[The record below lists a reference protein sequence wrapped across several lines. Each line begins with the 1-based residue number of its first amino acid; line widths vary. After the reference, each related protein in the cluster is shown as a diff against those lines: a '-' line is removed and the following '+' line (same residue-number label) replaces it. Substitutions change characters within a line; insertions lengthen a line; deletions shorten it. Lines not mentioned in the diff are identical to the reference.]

1 MTRLLT
7 PEDDALATEY
17 ALSLL
22 EGMERAAFEARLRVE
37 PDLAEAVAA
46 RQVAFAELAAD
57 LEPVTPPAATKARVM
72 ARLFEAGAAERRRV
86 WVPGWLAGALAASVV
101 AAALLVVTAPQRFD
115 PAFAAELAA
124 ADAPLRL
131 VAEYDAGRGALRVSR
146 LDGDAPEGRVLEL
159 WAIAGDAAPV
169 SLGLLEGEATR
180 LRVPGALGEGFA
192 ELTLAVSEEPP
203 GGSPTGAPTGQ
214 VLAVAAVQPL

>member
-1 MTRLLT
+1 MTVPLT

-22 EGMERAAFEARLRVE
+22 EGEERVAFAARLRVE

-46 RQVAFAELAAD
+46 RQMAFAELTAD
-57 LEPVTPPAATKARVM
+57 LQPVPPPAASKARVM
-72 ARLFEAGAAERRRV
+72 ARLFGQDTARRRRG
-86 WVPGWLAGALAASVV
+86 WLPGWLAGALAASVV
-101 AAALLVVTAPQRFD
+101 VVALLVVTAPQRFS
-115 PAFAAELAA
+115 PAFTAELAA
-124 ADAPLRL
+124 ADTPLRL
-131 VAEYDAGRGALRVSR
+131 VADYDAGRGDLRVSR
-146 LDGDAPEGRVLEL
+146 LAGSAPEGRVLEL
-159 WAIAGDAAPV
+159 WAIAGDEAPV

-180 LRVPGALGEGFA
+180 LSVPVALGESFS

-214 VLAVAAVQPL
+214 VLAVAAVEPL